1 MTTVVFHANCRDG
14 FAAAWAIR
22 TVYPEATFIAGN
34 FGKPLE
40 GFPFAGQDVIFADFS
55 LPRAEMLQI
64 AEKAATLRVFDHHK
78 TAEEALRD
86 FPASPGVKIVFDM
99 DRSGAGIAW
108 DELHDNAAAHLEPSA
123 PGRPWFINYVE
134 DRDLWRFALPQ
145 SKEVNAYLGSLQY
158 DFDTWTGL
166 LGTDSGAAITI
177 GAFLERKTQAYVH
190 EVAKNSYRKTD
201 ATGRVLQ
208 VVNAP
213 QVDCS
218 ELMAGILERNP
229 GVDYTVCWWR
239 RADGRFQY
247 GLRSR
252 PGSDV
257 DVSEI
262 AKGYH
267 GGGHKHAAGFHLPI
281 LLEEW

>member
-40 GFPFAGQDVIFADFS
+40 GFPFEGQDVIFADFS
-55 LPRAEMLQI
+55 LPRAEMIEI
-64 AEKAATLRVFDHHK
+64 AERAATLRVFDHHK

-86 FPASPGVKIVFDM
+86 FPEYPGVKIVFDM
-99 DRSGAGIAW
+99 ERSGAGISW
-108 DELHDNAAAHLEPSA
+108 DELN
-123 PGRPWFINYVE
+123 PGVPRPWFIDYVE
-134 DRDLWRFALPQ
+134 DRDLWRFRLPD
-145 SKEVNAYLGSLQY
+145 SEAINAWLGSLKFEFGAWALQRVHTPAQAAG
-158 DFDTWTGL
+158 FGRIL
-166 LGTDSGAAITI
+166 LA
-177 GAFLERKTQAYVH
+177 KTHAYVE

-201 ATGRVLQ
+201 STGRVLQ

-229 GVDYTVCWWR
+229 NVDYTVCWWR
-239 RADGRFQY
+239 REDGRFQY

-252 PGSDV
+252 PGSEV
-257 DVSEI
+257 DVSAI
-262 AKGYH
+262 AKAYH

>member
-1 MTTVVFHANCRDG
+1 MTTIVYHANCRDG

-22 TVYPEATFIAGN
+22 VTYPEATFIAGN

-40 GFPFAGQDVIFADFS
+40 GFPFPGQDVIFADFS
-55 LPRAEMLQI
+55 LPREQMLEI
-64 AEKAATLRVFDHHK
+64 AERAATLRVFDHHK

-86 FPASPGVKIVFDM
+86 FPTFDGKVHIVFDM
-99 DRSGAGIAW
+99 ERSGAGISW
-108 DELHDNAAAHLEPSA
+108 DELN
-123 PGRPWFINYVE
+123 PGVKRPWFIDYVE
-134 DRDLWRFALPQ
+134 DRDLWRFKLPD
-145 SKEVNAYLGSLQY
+145 SEAINAWLGSLKFEFGAWSLQRVHEPHQVAQ
-158 DFDTWTGL
+158 
-166 LGTDSGAAITI
+166 LGRAIL
-177 GAFLERKTQAYVH
+177 AKTKAYVE
-190 EVAKNSYRKTD
+190 EVGKNSYRAKD
-201 ATGRVLQ
+201 SAGRTLQ
-208 VVNAP
+208 IVNAP
-213 QVDCS
+213 QVDVS
-218 ELMAGILERNP
+218 ELLSDLLERNP
-229 GVDYTVCWWR
+229 SVDYSVGWWR

-257 DVSEI
+257 DVSAI